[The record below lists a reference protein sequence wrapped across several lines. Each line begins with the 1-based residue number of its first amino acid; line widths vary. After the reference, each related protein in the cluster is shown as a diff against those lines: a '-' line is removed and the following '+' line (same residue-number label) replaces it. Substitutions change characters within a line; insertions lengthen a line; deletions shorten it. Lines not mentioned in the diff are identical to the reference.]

1 MNRVKK
7 SDEKFYISRIA
18 RITPREV
25 ALAMMGFDCLDD
37 DAALTKTQRK
47 VFDKLKVAITR
58 NLQLVESKPSYSGT
72 YDAYKVLC
80 AAFKLQDETTPKEV
94 RDEINKAIIT
104 MMQKEEKWND
114 IFKNMGG
121 DELCQAAKRLRNNKR
136 GLHKRDDEEQN
147 DLKLIGLLVRLLQEH
162 GKANYRGNITSI
174 HRDLLK
180 LCKDKK
186 ISTDGVKKSTFFNK
200 IRDANFIVDSDTSV

>member
-1 MNRVKK
+1 
-7 SDEKFYISRIA
+7 
-18 RITPREV
+18 
-25 ALAMMGFDCLDD
+25 
-37 DAALTKTQRK
+37 
-47 VFDKLKVAITR
+47 
-58 NLQLVESKPSYSGT
+58 
-72 YDAYKVLC
+72 
-80 AAFKLQDETTPKEV
+80 
-94 RDEINKAIIT
+94 DEINKAIIT
-104 MMQKEEKWND
+104 MMQKEEKWDD
-114 IFKNMGG
+114 ILKNMGG